1 MDAQLGMSRNT
12 GPGLYEFLMEAELQQ
27 YYAGIRG
34 DLKVQNTAQLKY
46 VTEEDLC
53 GIGMT
58 KPEMRRLKKYFQ
70 KHFPQ
75 NYLSKFKK
83 MLLPKKEEPMPGS
96 LAMLPEERQD
106 RPPIR
111 VPNKHM
117 IPADAIIVNKE
128 LGTGEFGVVQQGVWT
143 NDGERIQV
151 AIKCLSRE
159 RMQNNPIEFLKEA
172 AIMHS
177 IDHEHIVRLYG
188 VVLDTNSLM
197 LVTELAPL
205 RSLLECLKE
214 PSLRASFPVPSLCD
228 FSVQIADGMQYLEAK
243 RLIHRDL
250 AARNILVFSKNKV
263 KISDFGLSRA
273 LGVGKDY
280 YQTNF
285 NVNLKLPIA
294 WCAPECISYL
304 KFTSASDVWA
314 YGVTLWEM
322 FSYGFQPWAALTGHQ
337 ILEAIDEPNFQ
348 RLEQPDCCPKDYFSL
363 MQQCWQHE
371 PTKRP
376 KFSEL
381 ICLLPDLKPEQVQAV
396 QDNSEIGQL
405 TYRQGDVITVLDKGS
420 SNTLWKGVLNNGK
433 TGFFNPA
440 HTIAY
445 LGSNL
450 PSNKP
455 GEFTRG
461 DGKNIFSSQRRKIR
475 TDMISSPQGDL
486 KHTGHVGLDGAY
498 FGDISF
504 LGGKYPHLPRQVVTP
519 YKPQEDVADNNSSQM
534 TSQDV
539 MLRGLDR
546 DSNRESI
553 RDSRSIQHVQR
564 DTQSKHESLWSDS
577 CSEISHLGNA
587 TNNIPPSMVSSTDSS
602 TVCADHEYHEIS
614 DEENQ
619 ESPRGFEKPLS
630 FDFGPSLLD
639 EMDQM
644 FRSLGSSPPPPP
656 PQGHPVPTEHDSSN
670 ARNELRE
677 IQAKQ
682 SCKKKQATVKPI
694 SAADQKTLYSAIAMA
709 QELTARSMTDL
720 EHPQDALG
728 SSSAV
733 GGTGGVGS
741 NASAHSPRTPASP
754 SRRRKFSFKLPHQ
767 HSPKPDRRH
776 FSEEA
781 ASIPDIQWLC
791 SSLQSLSSTVSSIE
805 SLGAPSTLKLP
816 LWDKASAEFCF
827 AKSRELLTKPTAWT
841 SYVDVEFDAR
851 ILDNASATR
860 QNLVKSS
867 EFLENGNSH
876 RKSIASCLE
885 FEAKQQHH
893 HHQNGKGNFEFPKE
907 SKRVSTSYVDRYFEQ
922 PKYVDEEAGIDCPL
936 DSDELSYE
944 DEQKIN
950 ELEQS
955 CRNAFLANFPEF
967 GIMLSE
973 KNNRAAAAA
982 ATTQTNRMSESSNNK
997 PPPLKFDLPKLEAVD
1012 KRPAPF
1018 SPRHHESLQKSSAYS
1033 GGSSDS
1039 MKTTVPDS
1047 PRGNLEAV
1055 RINIQSFRKY
1065 NEQTNGHQSNGHGH
1079 DYPYAISNN
1088 PLFMEPEKRDS
1099 PAYSSSESLRV
1110 NVQRLRRKS
1119 DAELNHNQQQLNSK
1133 LLAEKYQREVSG
1145 LESVKNYLDSKK
1157 GLQSGLNLGF
1167 GKLTQNMIQLG
1178 KNIAQNTR
1186 NLGGPAQQQPPP
1198 QKPKHLDLNIPKQ
1211 SNGSSGSP
1219 TMHQRIL
1226 EPPKPYQNER
1236 KVAGIAKTEIFVEK
1250 IQSNASVF
1258 RPRTSSLSENRR
1270 PHMKNL
1276 RRSFHPDTNDSSE
1289 DSDSVSHSE
1298 TDIRS
1303 RLRFKRRHKRMPHNL
1318 RLNFK
1323 NQKAMAAAAA
1333 AAHHHQAFLHP
1344 NSARGFSTL
1353 ELSSGKSP
1361 PPSTSFLNSLSP
1373 PFSSRNNVISWP
1385 ESAPSSSITFT
1396 SNSDLDSDT
1405 SSEYPEFSSDATL
1418 SEEAKEVYN
1427 SLVETPIAGAN
1438 GNAVPEP
1445 AETNPLRMLR
1455 SGLPIVRPRIRG
1467 NKHATIIT
1475 TVETSLSQGGSRS
1488 FHLDGLHHS
1497 SGART
1502 LPKLRIPAPSQA
1514 PPPIPSQHQQ
1524 SLTLNRHHHSME
1536 IENNQNQ
1543 GNVGGIDENP
1553 IPLPP
1558 RDRSKTLQPKSSLP
1572 RHQRKHPLIIPGGGV
1587 TRTLAKMQA
1596 VSSPTIEDQVDGM
1609 HRFSAFAEEPEDRAA
1624 ADGAS
1629 GVETR
1634 SAGTERPVSRSD
1646 VASPE
1651 LTTNSPEEFER
1662 RIDSELAALDSLPSD
1677 HHDSKSQQRCSVI
1690 SEDLLEF
1697 SENLIDCDAEA
1708 DDSDEDNDT
1717 VTDSPCLDSP
1727 QTATSTQ
1734 PVIEQATRKIV
1745 VEASEAAEASRNS
1758 TPTSLNS
1765 NSSVYNRLKQQQSD
1779 QQQQTQNEKGETMTR
1794 TSDHVSCEDL
1804 LEFACDG
1811 PNSRR
1816 TRGPRNGEQS
1826 DEVRIMLKVLH
1837 EQSTPESCVA
1847 ALNVTNWDV
1856 LAAIKLER
1864 LQGLLK
1870 KENNFVGLED
1880 CKVMLNQCGGDVVKA
1895 AALLRNTE
1903 DTAAV

>member
-1 MDAQLGMSRNT
+1 MDTQGGMSRNT

-27 YYAGIRG
+27 YYPGIRG
-34 DLKVQNTAQLKY
+34 DLKVQTTAQLKY
-46 VTEEDLC
+46 VTEEDLNA
-53 GIGMT
+53 IGMS

-83 MLLPKKEEPMPGS
+83 MLLPKREEPTMGG
-96 LAMLPEERQD
+96 LTMLPEERQD

-172 AIMHS
+172 AIMHA

-214 PSLRASFPVPSLCD
+214 PSLRASFPVLSLCD
-228 FSVQIADGMQYLEAK
+228 FAVQIADGMQYLEVK

-348 RLEQPDCCPKDYFSL
+348 RLEQPECCPKDYFAL

-371 PTKRP
+371 PSKRP

-381 ICLLPDLKPEQVQAV
+381 INLLPDLKPEQVQAV
-396 QDNSEIGQL
+396 QDSTETGQL
-405 TYRQGDVITVLDKGS
+405 VYRQGDVITVLDKGS

-461 DGKNIFSSQRRKIR
+461 DGKNAFSSQRRKIR

-498 FGDISF
+498 FGDIGF

-519 YKPQEDVADNNSSQM
+519 YKPQEDVTDNSSQALN
-534 TSQDV
+534 QDARSTE
-539 MLRGLDR
+539 M
-546 DSNRESI
+546 NRELL
-553 RDSRSIQHVQR
+553 RDNRNAQQ
-564 DTQSKHESLWSDS
+564 DKHENLWSDAS
-577 CSEISHLGNA
+577 SEVCHMANSSKQSVSLNVAGNNDSLG
-587 TNNIPPSMVSSTDSS
+587 
-602 TVCADHEYHEIS
+602 ADHEYHEIS

-619 ESPRGFEKPLS
+619 DSPLRFDKTLN
-630 FDFGPSLLD
+630 FDFGPSLLA

-656 PQGHPVPTEHDSSN
+656 PVHPLSTEHESSN
-670 ARNELRE
+670 VRNELRE

-682 SCKKKQATVKPI
+682 SNKKKQATVKPI

-720 EHPQDALG
+720 EHPPE
-728 SSSAV
+728 
-733 GGTGGVGS
+733 
-741 NASAHSPRTPASP
+741 SPRTPASP

-841 SYVDVEFDAR
+841 SYMDIEFDAH
-851 ILDNASATR
+851 ILDNAAMR
-860 QNLVKSS
+860 QNLVKST
-867 EFLENGNSH
+867 EFLENGNK
-876 RKSIASCLE
+876 KSNYNCETMTDTSDKLNVL
-885 FEAKQQHH
+885 Q
-893 HHQNGKGNFEFPKE
+893 QNGKVPPLSLENSNFDF
-907 SKRVSTSYVDRYFEQ
+907 SRDQKRVSTSYVDRYFEQ
-922 PKYVDEEAGIDCPL
+922 SKYFDDEGA
-936 DSDELSYE
+936 LSCTTEKTPYFGE
-944 DEQKIN
+944 EKMDKYDKIN
-950 ELEQS
+950 NLEQPNRPGCYS
-955 CRNAFLANFPEF
+955 NIQDGSANKHSQQLSNKFGNCDQQLNDVQCEETSFDLMKDKPVNFEFPRSKPVKFDSSRDKVANIDLGTRPKISSSFSDSSKMNIPEF
-967 GIMLSE
+967 PKKIDVSKNRSGKVAFASRNSNQEPKSVIYGSTDSIKTNLKAGESE
-973 KNNRAAAAA
+973 NSRA
-982 ATTQTNRMSESSNNK
+982 NM
-997 PPPLKFDLPKLEAVD
+997 
-1012 KRPAPF
+1012 
-1018 SPRHHESLQKSSAYS
+1018 
-1033 GGSSDS
+1033 
-1039 MKTTVPDS
+1039 
-1047 PRGNLEAV
+1047 EAV
-1055 RINIQSFRKY
+1055 RINIQSFRKI
-1065 NEQTNGHQSNGHGH
+1065 EQNQNGHDGF
-1079 DYPYAISNN
+1079 PFVISNN
-1088 PLFMEPEKRDS
+1088 PLFIAESEKKES
-1099 PAYSSSESLRV
+1099 PVYSSSESLRV
-1110 NVQRLRRKS
+1110 NFQRLRRKS
-1119 DAELNHNQQQLNSK
+1119 DAEANNQVELNSK

-1157 GLQSGLNLGF
+1157 GQGLNLGL

-1178 KNIAQNTR
+1178 KNIAQNSRNIETTASKSLVTNMR
-1186 NLGGPAQQQPPP
+1186 NLDISGQSQTPLRSLNIPT
-1198 QKPKHLDLNIPKQ
+1198 QKPKHLDLNIPLQCQ
-1211 SNGSSGSP
+1211 SQISMKLNLMQKSNPPSSP
-1219 TMHQRIL
+1219 TIHQHIL
-1226 EPPKPYQNER
+1226 EPPKLYQNDNTR
-1236 KVAGIAKTEIFVEK
+1236 KEVAKTDVLLEK
-1250 IQSNASVF
+1250 MSTTTTNIY
-1258 RPRTSSLSENRR
+1258 RHRTSSLSENRK
-1270 PHMKNL
+1270 PPMKNI
-1276 RRSFHPDTNDSSE
+1276 RRSFHPTNDSSE
-1289 DSDSVSHSE
+1289 DSDSISHSE

-1303 RLRFKRRHKRMPHNL
+1303 RLRYKRRHKKVPHNL

-1323 NQKAMAAAAA
+1323 NKG
-1333 AAHHHQAFLHP
+1333 HFLHP
-1344 NSARGFSTL
+1344 ESARGFSSI
-1353 ELSSGKSP
+1353 ELCGKSP

-1373 PFSSRNNVISWP
+1373 PFSSRNNLLSWP
-1385 ESAPSSSITFT
+1385 ESAPSSSLTFT

-1405 SSEYPEFSSDATL
+1405 SSEYPEFTSDILTFPP
-1418 SEEAKEVYN
+1418 S
-1427 SLVETPIAGAN
+1427 
-1438 GNAVPEP
+1438 
-1445 AETNPLRMLR
+1445 
-1455 SGLPIVRPRIRG
+1455 
-1467 NKHATIIT
+1467 
-1475 TVETSLSQGGSRS
+1475 
-1488 FHLDGLHHS
+1488 
-1497 SGART
+1497 
-1502 LPKLRIPAPSQA
+1502 PAP
-1514 PPPIPSQHQQ
+1514 
-1524 SLTLNRHHHSME
+1524 
-1536 IENNQNQ
+1536 
-1543 GNVGGIDENP
+1543 
-1553 IPLPP
+1553 
-1558 RDRSKTLQPKSSLP
+1558 
-1572 RHQRKHPLIIPGGGV
+1572 
-1587 TRTLAKMQA
+1587 
-1596 VSSPTIEDQVDGM
+1596 
-1609 HRFSAFAEEPEDRAA
+1609 
-1624 ADGAS
+1624 
-1629 GVETR
+1629 
-1634 SAGTERPVSRSD
+1634 
-1646 VASPE
+1646 
-1651 LTTNSPEEFER
+1651 
-1662 RIDSELAALDSLPSD
+1662 
-1677 HHDSKSQQRCSVI
+1677 
-1690 SEDLLEF
+1690 
-1697 SENLIDCDAEA
+1697 
-1708 DDSDEDNDT
+1708 
-1717 VTDSPCLDSP
+1717 
-1727 QTATSTQ
+1727 
-1734 PVIEQATRKIV
+1734 
-1745 VEASEAAEASRNS
+1745 
-1758 TPTSLNS
+1758 
-1765 NSSVYNRLKQQQSD
+1765 
-1779 QQQQTQNEKGETMTR
+1779 
-1794 TSDHVSCEDL
+1794 
-1804 LEFACDG
+1804 
-1811 PNSRR
+1811 
-1816 TRGPRNGEQS
+1816 
-1826 DEVRIMLKVLH
+1826 
-1837 EQSTPESCVA
+1837 
-1847 ALNVTNWDV
+1847 
-1856 LAAIKLER
+1856 
-1864 LQGLLK
+1864 
-1870 KENNFVGLED
+1870 
-1880 CKVMLNQCGGDVVKA
+1880 
-1895 AALLRNTE
+1895 
-1903 DTAAV
+1903 